1 MNGTRIL
8 LVTLVLL
15 CVALVLGLTFPWS
28 SSAAEG
34 DAPELYLPEITGTEQ
49 AVLTQAPN
57 VPPPITRD
65 HATRVVVELETQEV
79 VRELADGVE
88 YAFWTFGGTAPGPF
102 IRVRE
107 GDMVEFTL
115 KNHPTSTVP
124 HNIDLHAVTGTG
136 GGAEATMV
144 VPGHAATMEFRAI
157 KPGLYIYHCAM
168 APVALHVA
176 NGMYGLIL
184 VEPKEGLPAVDREF
198 YILQSEFYTAGDM
211 GVAGLQ
217 PFDQARAVD
226 EDPAYV
232 VFNGRVG
239 SLTGDN
245 ALQTEVGER
254 VRFFVGNAGPNL
266 AASFHLIGEMFD
278 NVYGEGGTRVSQHN
292 VQTTMVP
299 PGGSAMVDFVIDV
312 PGSYTLVDH
321 ALFRAFHK
329 GTVGVLEAT
338 GAEDPDVYS
347 GQTGAMRPY
356 RARALPAAPATAV
369 RASPPATAAVAAN

>member
-8 LVTLVLL
+8 LVTLVLI

-88 YAFWTFGGTAPGPF
+88 YALWTFGGTAPGPF

-211 GVAGLQ
+211 GEAGLQ
-217 PFDQARAVD
+217 PFDQERAVD

-299 PGGSAMVDFVIDV
+299 PGGSAMVDFVVDV

-338 GAEDPDVYS
+338 GAADPNVYP

-369 RASPPATAAVAAN
+369 RASPPAPAAVAAN